1 MYVCR
6 RAPVVPSL
14 MRSHDLTVSC
24 CVAQYTFVAVLAC
37 GYAFCVQMY
46 YFYLTNSIGG
56 RNGMLVL
63 P

>member
-24 CVAQYTFVAVLAC
+24 CVAQYTFVA
-37 GYAFCVQMY
+37 FCVQMY
-46 YFYLTNSIGG
+46 FFYLQTNSIGR